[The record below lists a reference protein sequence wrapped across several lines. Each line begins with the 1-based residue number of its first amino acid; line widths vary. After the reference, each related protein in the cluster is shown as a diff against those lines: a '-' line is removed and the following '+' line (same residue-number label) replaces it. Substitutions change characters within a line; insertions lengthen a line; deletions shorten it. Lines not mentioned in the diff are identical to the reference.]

1 MDAGQETVYSFSH
14 SFRMICKTDA
24 KIQKTLP
31 IRKQKANYFSH
42 NRLTACHQQQKKAA
56 VTATLF
62 SKLYKNIMNQ
72 RLQMSP

>member
-1 MDAGQETVYSFSH
+1 MQKYKKLCQYGNKKPIILAT
-14 SFRMICKTDA
+14 TDSRPA
-24 KIQKTLP
+24 ISNK
-31 IRKQKANYFSH
+31 
-42 NRLTACHQQQKKAA
+42 KKAA